1 MFLTHCKLGVKR
13 HFQVFPVCVDIRNSS
28 ITVRHQ
34 YPVITAQEELL
45 LSTCRLNEV
54 PFLFFYKFPLFEWVS
69 ECSTGHSGR
78 LAAGLTRP
86 QMNFAHCSR

>member
-13 HFQVFPVCVDIRNSS
+13 HFQVFPVCVDIHNSS
-28 ITVRHQ
+28 VTVRHQ

-54 PFLFFYKFPLFEWVS
+54 PFLIFFIRFLCLSGSLSVARGTVAAWPLV
-69 ECSTGHSGR
+69 
-78 LAAGLTRP
+78 
-86 QMNFAHCSR
+86 